1 MPSWPGP
8 PAFAGT
14 HGDRRTHEA
23 LVSSTQLTILH
34 PGMKKIDIFNH
45 IFPQRFFDRMMA
57 DSGGLRDMGK
67 RVRNVPVLHDLDR
80 RFGVL
85 EEFGDDYQQVLSIAS
100 PPIEALAGPE
110 AAVELARLANDGMAE
125 LVDRYPNRFPA
136 FVAALPMNDVDA
148 ALEEMTRAIDQLDA
162 RGIQIFT
169 NVNGR
174 PLDDPEFGPIFEKMV
189 KYDLPIW
196 MHPARDADLP
206 DYLSEQRS
214 KYEIWW
220 TLGWPYETSAA
231 MARLVF
237 SGVFDRLPGLKLIT
251 HHLGGL
257 VPYLEGRVGPGWD
270 QLGTRTTG
278 EDYAS
283 LKSGLAKRPYDYF
296 RENFLADTAVFG
308 ARAATVCGLEFF
320 GADRVLFASDSP
332 FDPEGGSMY
341 IRQTIEILDSL
352 DITDEDRGKIYHG
365 NAERLLKLGR

>member
-1 MPSWPGP
+1 M
-8 PAFAGT
+8 
-14 HGDRRTHEA
+14 R
-23 LVSSTQLTILH
+23 
-34 PGMKKIDIFNH
+34 KIDVFNH
-45 IFPQRFFDRMMA
+45 IFPKRFFDRMMA
-57 DSGGLRDMGK
+57 DGGGLRDMGK

-80 RFGVL
+80 RFSVL

-100 PPIEALAGPE
+100 PPIEAMAGPQ
-110 AAVELARLANDGMAE
+110 AAVELARLANDDMAE
-125 LVDRYPNRFPA
+125 LVDRHPSRFPA
-136 FVAALPMNDVDA
+136 FVASLPMNDVDA
-148 ALEEMTRAIDQLDA
+148 ALEEMARAIDQLHA

-174 PLDDPEFGPIFEKMV
+174 PLDDPEFAPIFERMAE
-189 KYDLPIW
+189 YDLPIW
-196 MHPARDADLP
+196 MHPARDASLP
-206 DYLSEQRS
+206 DYHSEQRS

-237 SGVFDRLPGLKLIT
+237 SGTFDRLPGLKLIT

-270 QLGTRTTG
+270 QLGTRTSG

-283 LKSGLAKRPYDYF
+283 LKNGLAKRPYDYF

-320 GADRVLFASDSP
+320 GPDRVLFASDSP
-332 FDPEGGSMY
+332 FDPEGGPMY
-341 IRQTIEILDSL
+341 IRQTMEILDSL
-352 DITDEDRGKIYHG
+352 DLTEEDRGKIYHG

>member
-1 MPSWPGP
+1 
-8 PAFAGT
+8 
-14 HGDRRTHEA
+14 
-23 LVSSTQLTILH
+23 
-34 PGMKKIDIFNH
+34 MKKIDIFNH

-57 DSGGLRDMGK
+57 DGGALRDMGK

-80 RFGVL
+80 RFAVL

-100 PPIEALAGPE
+100 PPIEAMAGPE

-148 ALEEMTRAIDQLDA
+148 ALEEMTRAIDQLHA
-162 RGIQIFT
+162 RGVQIFT

-174 PLDDPEFGPIFEKMV
+174 PLDDPEFEPIFGRMAE
-189 KYDLPIW
+189 YDLPIW
-196 MHPARDADLP
+196 MHPARDAGLP
-206 DYLSEQRS
+206 DYRSEQRS

-237 SGVFDRLPGLKLIT
+237 SGTFDRLPGLKLIT

-270 QLGTRTTG
+270 QLGTRTSG

-283 LKSGLAKRPYDYF
+283 LKDGLAKRPYDYF